1 MFFIFLMDYLYL
13 NNYMKKTLIIAMLL
27 GIGIQVFAQNCGS
40 YFTQK
45 QGTVLQFTNYD
56 KNNKVESYSETK
68 LDKIEASQVAV
79 TVRELDK
86 KKVQQSEVKA
96 TVTCN
101 GGRMIFDMKG
111 QMGKQ
116 AAGFPDATIT
126 GDNLEYPS
134 VMTVGQE
141 LKDCSVKI
149 GSPQL
154 PFSLEMQI
162 NNRKVVAKETITTAA
177 GTFECYKITYSVTTK
192 MMMDIKMTGIQWY
205 STTLGV
211 IKIQSFDTAGQ
222 LQSVSQLEAIN

>member
-1 MFFIFLMDYLYL
+1 
-13 NNYMKKTLIIAMLL
+13 MKKTIFIALL
-27 GIGIQVFAQNCGS
+27 FGTGLQIFAQNCGS

-45 QGTVLQFTNYD
+45 QGTVLLFTNYD

-68 LDKIEASQVAV
+68 LNKIEPSQVDI

-86 KKVQQSEVKA
+86 KKIQQSEIKA

-101 GGRMIFDMKG
+101 GGNMIFDMKG
-111 QMGKQ
+111 QIGKQ
-116 AAGFPDATIT
+116 AAGFPDATIS

-134 VMTVGQE
+134 TMTVGLA
-141 LKDCSVKI
+141 LKDCYVKI
-149 GSPQL
+149 GSPQI

-162 NNRKVVAKETITTAA
+162 TDRKITAIEKITTAA

-205 STTLGV
+205 STKLGV
-211 IKIQSFDTAGQ
+211 IKTQSFDNAGQ
-222 LQSVSQLEAIN
+222 LVTVNQLEAIN

>member
-1 MFFIFLMDYLYL
+1 MR
-13 NNYMKKTLIIAMLL
+13 KTLIIAMFL
-27 GIGIQVFAQNCGS
+27 GTGIQLFAQNCGS

-68 LDKIEASQVAV
+68 LDKIETSQVSI

-101 GGRMIFDMKG
+101 GGSMVFDMIG

-116 AAGFPDATIT
+116 AVAFPDATIT

-134 VMTVGQE
+134 VMTVGQTI
-141 LKDCSVKI
+141 KDCSVKI

-162 NNRKVVAKETITTAA
+162 ADRKITAKESITTAA

-205 STTLGV
+205 STKLGV
-211 IKIQSFDTAGQ
+211 IKTQSFDTAGN
-222 LQSVSQLEAIN
+222 LLTVSQLEAINE